1 MENINIS
8 TLQNWK
14 NEKIKFAA
22 ITAYDFS
29 FAKLFAKQGIPV
41 ILVGDS
47 LGMTIQG
54 HNSTIPVTIQNIEYH
69 TKAVRKGAP
78 HIFLISDLPFMS
90 YCQINQAL
98 KNTAKIIQSGANMIK
113 IEGGKNLINIIK
125 ELSNQSILICGH
137 IGLTPQYTNYL
148 SGYKIQGKTEKDAN
162 KIVEEALS
170 LEDAGVKMLVL
181 ECIPAKLS
189 RIITQRLSIPV
200 IGIGAGRY
208 TDGQILVMQDLLGI
222 TEGKNLKF
230 VKNFLFY
237 NGGSI
242 QNAIKA
248 YINEVKQGIFPADK
262 HSF

>member
-1 MENINIS
+1 MESINIS

-14 NEKIKFAA
+14 NKKNKFAA

-29 FAKLFAKQGIPV
+29 FAKLFSNQGIPV

-54 HNSTIPVTIQNIEYH
+54 HNSTIPVTVNNIEYH

-78 HIFLISDLPFMS
+78 NVFLISDLPFMS
-90 YCQINQAL
+90 YCEINQTL

-113 IEGGKNLINIIK
+113 IEGGKNLIHIIK
-125 ELSNQSILICGH
+125 ALSNQSILICGH

-148 SGYKIQGKTEKDAN
+148 GGYKVQGKTEKKAN
-162 KIVEEALS
+162 EIIDEALS
-170 LEDAGVKMLVL
+170 LEDAGIKMLVL

-189 RIITQRLSIPV
+189 KIITEKLSIPV
-200 IGIGAGRY
+200 IGIGAGNY

-222 TEGKNLKF
+222 TENKKLKF
-230 VKNFLFY
+230 VKNFLSDS
-237 NGGSI
+237 GSI
-242 QNAIKA
+242 QNAIKM
-248 YINEVKQGIFPADK
+248 YINEVKNGTFPNEK
-262 HSF
+262 YSF